1 MTHADTLQD
10 DGAPHTPAAR
20 HQAPVTP
27 VFSDTSDPGYPS
39 PPDSYPDY
47 MQQSGGSYPPQG
59 PSFPGFGPPPGT
71 GYTATAPERK
81 RNSNLALKLVILVI
95 LLLAL
100 GTLAL
105 FVMQPDKL
113 QSFLGGHSVATP
125 TTQPTSVPP
134 TATAQPSP
142 AQSSPTA
149 QSSQTP
155 VLTPEQEA
163 QAVITQYY
171 TDINNKN
178 YRAAYNLWAN
188 YPQSYETFAQGFAHT
203 RHDDIGF
210 GNSAQQGDGTVRVPV
225 VNGHS
230 ESVHVQFHRP
240 MHAAEAKELLRH
252 AEGVVLMDEPY
263 APGKHPQPIH
273 AAGTD
278 PVYVGRIRD
287 DLAVKGALNLWIVSD
302 NLRKGAALNAVQIA
316 ERLFVSGKR

>member
-1 MTHADTLQD
+1 MVFCGQCGFLLPPGAATCPRCGAPTPYNRSEESTTTDDSTVMTHADTLQD

-225 VNGHS
+225 VITATSDATSGTGTQQQQYQGYYIVGQQPDGSWKIITANI
-230 ESVHVQFHRP
+230 Q
-240 MHAAEAKELLRH
+240 AA
-252 AEGVVLMDEPY
+252 
-263 APGKHPQPIH
+263 
-273 AAGTD
+273 
-278 PVYVGRIRD
+278 
-287 DLAVKGALNLWIVSD
+287 
-302 NLRKGAALNAVQIA
+302 
-316 ERLFVSGKR
+316 